1 MDKIS
6 IDKSLLRDSFQNELI
21 SIIKYWSTYTI
32 DLNNGGFYGELYDN
46 NEVVEN
52 SDKGSVL
59 NARILWSFSVAY
71 NLNQTAE
78 YLILAERAFNYIC
91 KHFIDPEFGGIY
103 WSVNAQG
110 KPKDAKKQIYA
121 IAFAIYGL
129 SEYYKASKD
138 KTALMLAIK
147 LHNDIE
153 QHSFD
158 TTNGGYLEAFTQ
170 EWYPIDD
177 LRLSDKDA
185 NEKKTM
191 NTHLHILEAYTNLYS
206 IWPDNELND
215 QLKILINYFEQYFI
229 NHESF
234 HLNLFL
240 DENWAVKSD
249 TISYGHDIEA
259 SWLLLRAAEV
269 LNDHALTERVKKAAV
284 KIAYASAEGSN
295 NDGSLNYE
303 HEPSLQKLITE
314 RHWWVQ
320 AEAVVGYYNAFQ
332 ITGENH
338 FLDKSVSAW
347 NYTKQYIIDHK
358 KGEWFWGINNDG
370 SVMNGYGKVGFWK
383 CPYHNSRACIEMVYR
398 LKP

>member
-1 MDKIS
+1 MDQIS
-6 IDKSLLRDSFQNELI
+6 IDKSVLRDSFQNELI
-21 SIIKYWSTYTI
+21 SILKYWSTYTI
-32 DLNNGGFYGELYDN
+32 DLNNGGFYGELSDN
-46 NEVVEN
+46 NEVLQN
-52 SDKGSVL
+52 ADKGSVL
-59 NARILWSFSVAY
+59 NTRILWSFSAAY

-91 KHFIDPEFGGIY
+91 KYFIDPEFGGIY

-110 KPKDAKKQIYA
+110 KPKNAKKQIYA

-138 KTALMLAIK
+138 KTALTLAIK

-170 EWYPIDD
+170 KWYLIDD
-177 LRLSDKDA
+177 LRLSNKDA

-206 IWPDNELND
+206 IWPDNELNN
-215 QLKILINYFEQYFI
+215 QLKKLINYFEQYFI
-229 NHESF
+229 NHKSF

-269 LNDHALTERVKKAAV
+269 LNDHVITERVKKAAV
-284 KIAYASAEGSN
+284 KIAYASAKGIN

-303 HEPSLQKLITE
+303 HEPSLQKSITE

-332 ITGENH
+332 ITAENH
-338 FLDKSVSAW
+338 FLNKSVSVW

-370 SVMNGYGKVGFWK
+370 SVMNGHGKVGFWK
-383 CPYHNSRACIEMVYR
+383 CPYHNSRACIEMVNR
-398 LKP
+398 LN